1 VTGQGASDGHGACC
15 GHGAGAGHVEVAAK
29 DPVCGMTPKP
39 DTPHRV
45 EHLGATYLF
54 CGAGCARRFA
64 ETPER
69 YLDSDAKTAAAAE
82 VERSAP
88 PGTMWVCPM
97 DPEVRE
103 PKPGACPKCGMAL
116 EPETPQAEP
125 GEDPELRD
133 MRRRFGVAAALT
145 LPLLAVAMGDMLP
158 GHPVSAALPT
168 GARPWIELGLA
179 TPVVFYAGAPLLVR
193 AWRSVA
199 TWNLNMFT
207 LIGIGV
213 LVAFGASLV
222 AVIAPGLVPAAFT
235 SHGQAPLYF
244 ESAAVIVALVL
255 LGQVL
260 ELRARA
266 RTGDAL
272 RSLMQLAPETAR
284 RISGDGAEAEVPL
297 AQVNVGD
304 RLRVRPGGRVPVDG
318 VVVEGRSYVDT
329 SMVTG
334 ESVPVSVE
342 VGDAV
347 IGGTVNETG
356 AFVMEATQ
364 VGSDTLLARIV
375 SLVAR
380 AQRSRAPVQAVADR
394 VAGWFVPAVVLAAV
408 AAFVVWMVVGPEP
421 RLAHALLSAI
431 SVLIIACPCALGLA
445 TPVSI
450 TVAMGRGASAGVLF
464 RDAQAIEEMR
474 KIDTLVVDKTGTLT
488 EGRPRVVGVRAAAG
502 FTSEEVLALAAA
514 VERSSE
520 HPLAA
525 AVVAGAEERALR
537 ASAAV
542 TEFVATTGQGV
553 AGNVDGRAVLVGN
566 RAHLEGAGV
575 DVSGLSEAIEAFRR
589 DGRTA
594 FRVAVDGQAAGVIA
608 VADPVKDTTPTT
620 IRALQAQGLR
630 VVMVTG
636 DNELTAR
643 AVAAHL
649 GISEVHAGVLPEGKS
664 DIVARLQAEGR
675 VVAVAGDGVND
686 APALARANVGI
697 AMGTGTDVAMETA
710 GITLVSGDLGGILR
724 ARRLSTA
731 TMRNIRQNLF
741 FAFIYNGLG
750 VPVAAGVLYPVFGLL
765 LSPMIAAA
773 AMSTSSVSVIANA
786 LRLRRARL

>member
-1 VTGQGASDGHGACC
+1 MTEHGSDGHGACC
-15 GHGAGAGHVEVAAK
+15 GHGAGEQKSEAVAK

-39 DTPHRV
+39 ETPHRV
-45 EHLGATYLF
+45 EHEGTTYLF

-64 ETPER
+64 EAPESF
-69 YLDSDAKTAAAAE
+69 LDGAKKAAAAE
-82 VERSAP
+82 RIEKSAP

-116 EPETPQAEP
+116 EPELPQAEA
-125 GEDPELRD
+125 GDDPELRD
-133 MRRRFGVAAALT
+133 MTRRFWVATALT
-145 LPLLAVAMGDMLP
+145 VPLLAVAMGDMLP
-158 GHPVSAALPT
+158 GRPVSAVLPEGT
-168 GARPWIELGLA
+168 RPWIEMALA
-179 TPVVFYAGAPLLVR
+179 APVVFYAGWPFLVR

-213 LVAFGASLV
+213 LVAFGASV
-222 AVIAPGLVPAAFT
+222 VSVIAPGLVPAAFV
-235 SHGQAPLYF
+235 SHGQVPLYF
-244 ESAAVIVALVL
+244 ESAAVIVTLVL

-260 ELRARA
+260 ELRARG

-272 RSLMQLAPETAR
+272 RALMGLAPDTAR
-284 RISGDGAEAEVPL
+284 RISGDGSDVEVALAEV
-297 AQVNVGD
+297 AVGD
-304 RLRVRPGGRVPVDG
+304 RLRVRPGERVPVDG
-318 VVVEGRSYVDT
+318 VVVEGASYVDT

-334 ESVPVSVE
+334 ESVPVRVE
-342 VGDAV
+342 ADDPV

-356 AFVMEATQ
+356 AFVMRATG

-375 SLVAR
+375 ALVAR
-380 AQRSRAPVQAVADR
+380 AQRSRAPVQALADR
-394 VAGWFVPAVVLAAV
+394 VAGWFVPAVVLAAA
-408 AAFVVWMVVGPEP
+408 AAFVVWMLVGPEP
-421 RLAHALLSAI
+421 RFGHALVSAI

-450 TVAMGRGASAGVLF
+450 TVAMGRAASAGVLF
-464 RDAQAIEEMR
+464 RDAQAIEVMR
-474 KIDTLVVDKTGTLT
+474 AVDTLVVDKTGTLT
-488 EGRPRVVGVRAAAG
+488 EGRPRVVGVQAAEG
-502 FTSEEVLALAAA
+502 FRSEEVLALAAA
-514 VERSSE
+514 VERLSE

-525 AVVAGAEERALR
+525 AVVAGAEDRGLDATGV
-537 ASAAV
+537 V
-542 TEFVATTGQGV
+542 TGFESTTGQGV
-553 AGNVDGRAVLVGN
+553 AGLVDGRAVRVGN

-575 DVSGLSEAIEAFRR
+575 DVGTLGEAVEAFRR
-589 DGRTA
+589 DGRTV
-594 FRVAVDGQAAGVIA
+594 FRVSIDGVAAGVVA
-608 VADPVKDTTPTT
+608 VADPVKATTPTT

-636 DNELTAR
+636 DNETTAK

-649 GISEVHAGVLPEGKS
+649 GIDEVHAGVMPEGKS
-664 DIVARLQAEGR
+664 EIVARLQAEGR

-710 GITLVSGDLGGILR
+710 SVTLVSGDLTGILR
-724 ARRLSTA
+724 ARRLSA
-731 TMRNIRQNLF
+731 LTMRNIRQNLF

-750 VPVAAGVLYPVFGLL
+750 VPIAAGVLYPVFGLL

-773 AMSTSSVSVIANA
+773 AMSTSSVSVIGNA
-786 LRLRRARL
+786 LRLRRARI